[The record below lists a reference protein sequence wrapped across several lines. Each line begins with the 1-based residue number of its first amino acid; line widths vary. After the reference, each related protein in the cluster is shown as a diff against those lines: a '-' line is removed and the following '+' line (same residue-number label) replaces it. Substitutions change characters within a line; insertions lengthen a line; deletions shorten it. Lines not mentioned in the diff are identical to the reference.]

1 MPSIPKKIH
10 TITSVILA
18 GGKNSRYQGKNKAFL
33 ELEGE
38 SFYDR
43 TRLELTKIF
52 HNVILITNKPELFP
66 DTNCVKYTD
75 IIQNIGPLGGI
86 HAALAHEQHQEAVF
100 VAAVDMPFIN
110 ETIISKIVA
119 RYFEQQPDIL
129 IPRINTYIEPLLAI
143 YKTSVFG
150 KLDIFLKNTKSYAIR
165 DFFKE
170 VDVKYIDFDD
180 DTAITKGFV
189 NINTPKEFEMIQNQK

>member
-1 MPSIPKKIH
+1 MPSVPKKIH

-38 SFYDR
+38 SFYRR
-43 TRLELTKIF
+43 TKRELEKVF
-52 HNVILITNKPELFP
+52 EEVILITNTPEIFH
-66 DTNCVKYTD
+66 DTDCVKFGD
-75 IIQNIGPLGGI
+75 IIPNIGPLGGI
-86 HAALAHEQHQEAVF
+86 HAALAHAQHQEAVF

-110 ETIISKIVA
+110 ETIIRKIMA
-119 RYFEQQPDIL
+119 SYFTQQPDIL
-129 IPRINTYIEPLLAI
+129 IPRIHKLIEPLLAI
-143 YKTSVFG
+143 YKT
-150 KLDIFLKNTKSYAIR
+150 DIYVKMDTFLKKTHTYAIR